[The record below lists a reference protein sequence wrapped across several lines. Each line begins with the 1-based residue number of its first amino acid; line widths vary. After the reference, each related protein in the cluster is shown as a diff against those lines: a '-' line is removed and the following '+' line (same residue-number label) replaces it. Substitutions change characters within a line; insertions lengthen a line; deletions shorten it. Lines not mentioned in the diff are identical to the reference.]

1 MLSSTAPKSANSSD
15 AQDTARPTPPFL
27 ARKVWLP
34 KVFYDAVPYFYLLA
48 GAVAFFTTLYISEW
62 FWVLPH
68 YLLFSVA
75 CFHFGV
81 FVLRRRRQASRIA
94 DEPVQPDRGSSKQT

>member
-1 MLSSTAPKSANSSD
+1 MLSGTAPKSANSSNV
-15 AQDTARPTPPFL
+15 QDTARPTPLFL

-34 KVFYDAVPYFYLLA
+34 KVFYDAVPYFYLGT

-68 YLLFSVA
+68 YLLFSLA

-81 FVLRRRRQASRIA
+81 FVLRRRYRASRIA
-94 DEPVQPDRGSSKQT
+94 DEPDHRIRSSSTQT